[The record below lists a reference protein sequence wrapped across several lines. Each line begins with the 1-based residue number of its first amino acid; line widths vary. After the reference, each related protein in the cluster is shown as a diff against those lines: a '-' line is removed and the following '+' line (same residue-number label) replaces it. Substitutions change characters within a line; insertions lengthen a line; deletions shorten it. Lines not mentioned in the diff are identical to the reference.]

1 MAGASRGSCPGSG
14 TPCNAACMN
23 ARMGWEDEAT
33 TRAMNAQPWEP
44 PPGMVKRQCPD
55 CRYWFAAPVHR
66 ALEPRCGLRGEAAAW
81 APAVT
86 RAELIAELAAS
97 SPHLRQE
104 DAELIVATIFD
115 QITAALARGERVE
128 LRGFGAFTVK
138 QRNARIGRNP
148 RTGKVVAV
156 DEKAVPYFKTGR
168 EMLRRLNGGGGPAS
182 A

>member
-1 MAGASRGSCPGSG
+1 
-14 TPCNAACMN
+14 
-23 ARMGWEDEAT
+23 
-33 TRAMNAQPWEP
+33 
-44 PPGMVKRQCPD
+44 MVKRQCPD
-55 CRYWFAAPVHR
+55 CRYWFAAGR
-66 ALEPRCGLRGEAAAW
+66 RQQRTALPGLRGQAAAR

-97 SPHLRQE
+97 SPHLRPA

-148 RTGKVVAV
+148 RTQETVQV

-168 EMLRRLNGGGGPAS
+168 EMLRRLNRDGMKRRT
-182 A
+182 